1 MKLLFVHNN
10 FPAQFRNL
18 ATALAG
24 DVRVQ
29 MAAIGSDTA
38 RAMPGVSL
46 HRYADVAPHTPAH
59 SFSRRFDGETR
70 RAEQVLYAATRLA
83 NDGFIPDLILVHPGW
98 GENLPLRAVFP
109 KAKIVV
115 YCEYYYRAEGGD
127 VGFDPEFPSI
137 GVDGAVALDCK
148 NASTL
153 LALASC
159 DAALS
164 PTRWQKST
172 FPQDFQHKITVIHEG
187 VDTDLFAPDPGA
199 VLNLGDGLR
208 LTAADEIVTYSARS
222 LEPIRGFHSFMRT
235 LPRVLEARPGAKI
248 VIVGDDGVSY
258 GVPPRKHPTWKA
270 ALLDELR
277 GRIDE
282 RRVLFLGRLP
292 YADYRRVL
300 QISSAHVYLT
310 YPFVLSWSLLE
321 AMSVGCLVIGS
332 DTAPVREMIDGDNG
346 LLAPMFD
353 RDALAKT
360 IVGALADPE
369 AHAIRRVRARNFVR
383 DHFDAR
389 GVCTP
394 KLIEWIGGLAAPRR
408 LHEPEVGLAFPPRVE
423 ALRASGR

>member
-18 ATALAG
+18 AVALSATPG
-24 DVRVQ
+24 VKL
-29 MAAIGSDTA
+29 AAIGSDTA
-38 RAMPGVSL
+38 REMPGVAL
-46 HRYADVAPHTPAH
+46 YRYAAYAPHAPSH
-59 SFSRRFDGETR
+59 SFSRRFDGESR

-83 NDGFIPDLILVHPGW
+83 QDGFVPDVILVHPGW

-127 VGFDPEFPSI
+127 IGFDPEFPSI

-148 NASTL
+148 NAATL

-172 FPQDFQHKITVIHEG
+172 FPKDFQHKIDVFHEG
-187 VDTDLFAPDPGA
+187 VDTDKFAPDPHA
-199 VLNLGDGLR
+199 VLTLSDGRR
-208 LTAADEIVTYSARS
+208 LAASDEILTYSARS
-222 LEPIRGFHSFMRT
+222 LEPIRGFHNFMRT
-235 LPRVLEARPGAKI
+235 LPRVLEARPEARV

-270 ALLDELR
+270 ALLDELK
-277 GRIDE
+277 GRIDKS
-282 RRVLFLGRLP
+282 RLLFLGRLP
-292 YADYRRVL
+292 YDDYLRVL

-321 AMSVGCLVIGS
+321 AMSAGCLVIGS
-332 DTAPVREMIDGDNG
+332 DTAPVREMIDGENG

-353 RDALAKT
+353 PAALAKT
-360 IVGALADPE
+360 IIGALAHPE
-369 AHAIRRVRARNFVR
+369 AHAERRRRARRFVR
-383 DHFDAR
+383 ENFDAR
-389 GVCTP
+389 SQCAP
-394 KLIEWIGGLAAPRR
+394 KLIDWIGTLGSEAVAA
-408 LHEPEVGLAFPPRVE
+408 E
-423 ALRASGR
+423 

>member
-24 DVRVQ
+24 DARVH
-29 MAAIGSDTA
+29 MAAIGSETA
-38 RAMPGVSL
+38 RAMPGVPL
-46 HRYADVAPHTPAH
+46 YRYAGAAPHAPAH

-83 NDGFIPDLILVHPGW
+83 NEGFTPDLILVHPGW

-109 KAKIVV
+109 RAKIVV

-172 FPQDFQHKITVIHEG
+172 FPKDFQHKIAVIHEG

-199 VLNLGDGLR
+199 LLNLGDGLR
-208 LTAADEIVTYSARS
+208 LTASDEIVTYSARS
-222 LEPIRGFHSFMRT
+222 LEPIRGFHSFMRA
-235 LPRVLEARPGAKI
+235 LPRVLAARPRARI

-270 ALLDELR
+270 ALLDELK

-292 YADYRRVL
+292 YADYLRVL

-353 RDALAKT
+353 PAALADA
-360 IVGALADPE
+360 IVGALADPN

-383 DHFDAR
+383 DKFDAR

-394 KLIEWIGGLAAPRR
+394 ELIAWIGTFMGQAATAPASRGHFESSGGR
-408 LHEPEVGLAFPPRVE
+408 TAVE
-423 ALRASGR
+423 AQ